1 MLKVL
6 VYFDLVRYFW
16 AKVYVYNDAVTKSE
30 VQKLVKA
37 NPKLKGKTRVQ
48 MGLTPFRGTKIRSN
62 LLGIQV
68 VITQAHIAKMLGL
81 DNQGENIFHY
91 KSGKVYKEAIE
102 EDLYE
107 TKSDFGKV
115 TSLKVEFRV
124 AFRVMLAS
132 IFTRTGGTDT
142 ISWPQR
148 HFIFFILK
156 KVKINRAACLFD
168 HLLSQKDITRREQ
181 LFIILVDL

>member
-1 MLKVL
+1 MLNGL
-6 VYFDLVRYFW
+6 VYFDLVRNFW
-16 AKVYVYNDAVTKSE
+16 AKAYVYDDAAAKSE

-48 MGLTPFRGTKIRSN
+48 RGLTPFRGTEIRSN

-68 VITQAHIAKMLGL
+68 VITQTHIAKMLGL

-107 TKSDFGKV
+107 TKIHFGKV

-124 AFRVMLAS
+124 AFIVMLAS

-142 ISWPQR
+142 ISWPHR
-148 HFIFFILK
+148 HFIFFMLK
-156 KVKINRAACLFD
+156 KVKINLADGLFD
-168 HLLSQKDITRREQ
+168 HLCYLRRTSQEESSYSSS
-181 LFIILVDL
+181 